1 MFRRERL
8 LSVRFKNTK
17 LFFKQGMQSICE
29 YYEYRK
35 IPTNLSPDIKKIFDS
50 LLYIEKSQ
58 ILMYRSVCIYLLLNM
73 KTNPSSPIEIKAN
86 ALMIKHLNLLHRQTA
101 MWIYSYLSNGL
112 STFHCDIPG
121 FNLNCAG
128 IV

>member
-1 MFRRERL
+1 
-8 LSVRFKNTK
+8 
-17 LFFKQGMQSICE
+17 
-29 YYEYRK
+29 
-35 IPTNLSPDIKKIFDS
+35 
-50 LLYIEKSQ
+50 
-58 ILMYRSVCIYLLLNM
+58 M

-128 IV
+128 IVYFKNTSLLATMPDMLNTFEHALGASVLLVKKTLKEQAEQKAAVEKKDTKKKKKSKKSKK